1 MKLYKVF
8 AACVLMFA
16 SVTFADSVNAVV
28 AAPAPKVT
36 ASADSQASSLEPRTS
51 SVSASSDIMFSKV
64 YLSIEGGRIYP
75 LGDMLDAVEDTWFAG
90 LGIRYAYWENVEG
103 LLDFDFTYFKMKPDS
118 IYFPG
123 VFQFM
128 GRLGLDWHSRVIKP
142 VVVGAGFTCN
152 WTRADGGKE
161 ELYNERGGT
170 LNDNETEFGIFAH
183 INVPL
188 LVYDRIRTYLN
199 VQWEELWT
207 LPKRSDMLYAGV
219 IFEWRVK

>member
-8 AACVLMFA
+8 AACVLMLA

-128 GRLGLDWHSRVIKP
+128 GRLGLDWHGRVIKP

-152 WTRADGGKE
+152 WTRADGGKG
-161 ELYNERGGT
+161 NCT
-170 LNDNETEFGIFAH
+170 TN
-183 INVPL
+183 
-188 LVYDRIRTYLN
+188 
-199 VQWEELWT
+199 
-207 LPKRSDMLYAGV
+207 GV
-219 IFEWRVK
+219 VL